1 MVVSRAAW
9 YKGPMQR
16 RTRIALFGGSF
27 NPVHTGHLV
36 MAQDAA
42 RAFSLDRVVF
52 VPAFLPPHKLTQTMV
67 TADQRLDMVRL
78 ALPQQPGW
86 EVSDVE
92 IRRGGVSYT
101 IDTVRHFLS
110 VYPEADLYFIIGG
123 DTLPELHTW
132 KDIGALLDLCRF
144 ITMVRPGFDP
154 ATLRTMNLRLPGPQ
168 VEALIDRVTVGHV
181 IGISSTD
188 IRMHVAKNEPI
199 RYLVPDAVE
208 RYIRENQL
216 YRK

>member
-1 MVVSRAAW
+1 MI
-9 YKGPMQR
+9 KP
-16 RTRIALFGGSF
+16 RIGILGGSF
-27 NPVHTGHLV
+27 NPIHTGHLV

-42 RAFSLDRVVF
+42 LAHGLDRILF
-52 VPAFLPPHKLTQTMV
+52 VPAYLPPHKLTQTLV
-67 TADQRLDMVRL
+67 TAEQRIDMVRL
-78 ALPQQPGW
+78 ALSDRSEW

-101 IDTVRHFLS
+101 IDTVRHFKD
-110 VYPEADLYFIIGG
+110 VYPESEFFFIIGG

-132 KDIGALLDLCRF
+132 KDIETLLDLCSF
-144 ITMVRPGFDP
+144 ITMVRPGFEP
-154 ATLRTMNLRLPGPQ
+154 ATLRSCRLKLPPRHI
-168 VEALIDRVTVGHV
+168 EDLINRVTVGHV

-188 IRMHVAKNEPI
+188 VRMHVAKNESI

-208 RYIRENQL
+208 RYIREFGL